1 MSNRRLNRMRVYLQ
15 CAVLLMV
22 LLLGACANTTAR
34 TPRLPPLQDQ
44 PYFHVADL
52 DVHAVSPA
60 MEAFLQRYVSTA
72 NRLESRVWN
81 LVWATTDRSVLP
93 FKYTPNLTQ
102 TSVETFSSQ
111 AGNCLAFSNMLVA
124 MARSQGLQAWYQEVE
139 IPPNWSSTNNT
150 VLVNMHINVLVRGGD
165 DEWVVDISGDNV
177 NSPRKIRRISDRDAL
192 AQHYNNLGAE
202 ALIDEDLARAYGYYA
217 KAIETVPNLPYLWSN
232 LGVVYSRNGQNED
245 ARQAYLK
252 AMNIDPGHA
261 VAASNLFLIYERQG
275 DLDAARQLQARVDR
289 HRRKNPYYLYQLSS
303 QAAEQGRYEE
313 STAMLQ
319 KAIKINETEY
329 RFYYELARLQ
339 ALGGDLK
346 AAQLSLDRATEL
358 APDGLPI
365 SGASIEN
372 LPDLPE

>member
-1 MSNRRLNRMRVYLQ
+1 MPSRRLNLKRVYLQ
-15 CAVLLMV
+15 GAVLVMV
-22 LLLGACANTTAR
+22 LLLGACANTTTR
-34 TPRLPPLQDQ
+34 TSRLPHLHDQ
-44 PYFHVADL
+44 PSVHVADL
-52 DVHAVSPA
+52 DVHAVSPE
-60 MEAFLQRYVSTA
+60 MEAFLDRYVGTA

-93 FKYTPNLTQ
+93 FKYSPNLTL
-102 TSVETFSSQ
+102 TSVETFSSK
-111 AGNCLAFSNMLVA
+111 AGNCLAFSNMQVA

-139 IPPNWSSTNNT
+139 IPPSWSSTNNT
-150 VLVNMHINVLVRGGD
+150 VLVNMHINVLVRGGN

-202 ALIDEDLARAYGYYA
+202 ALIDEDLAKAYAYYA

-252 AMNIDPGHA
+252 ALNIDPGHA
-261 VAASNLFLIYERQG
+261 VAASNLFLIYEKEG
-275 DLDAARQLQARVDR
+275 DLDAARKLQARVDR

-303 QAAEQGRYEE
+303 QAAEQGHYEE

-319 KAIKINETEY
+319 KAIKLNETEY
-329 RFYYELARLQ
+329 RFHYELARLQ

-365 SGASIEN
+365 SGASVEN
-372 LPDLPE
+372 LPALPE

>member
-1 MSNRRLNRMRVYLQ
+1 MKRVYLQ
-15 CAVLLMV
+15 GAVPLMV
-22 LLLGACANTTAR
+22 LLLGACANTTVR
-34 TPRLPPLQDQ
+34 TSRLPPLHDQ
-44 PYFHVADL
+44 PSFHVADL
-52 DVHAVSPA
+52 DVHAVSPE
-60 MEAFLQRYVSTA
+60 MEAFLHRYVSTA

-81 LVWATTDRSVLP
+81 LVWATTDRGVLP

-102 TSVETFSSQ
+102 TSVETFSSK

-150 VLVNMHINVLVRGGD
+150 VLVNMHINVLVRGGN

-177 NSPRKIRRISDRDAL
+177 NSPRKIRRISDKDAL

-217 KAIETVPNLPYLWSN
+217 KAIETAPNLPFVWSN

-252 AMNIDPGHA
+252 ALNIDPGHA

-275 DLDAARQLQARVDR
+275 DVDAARKLQARVDR

-303 QAAEQGRYEE
+303 QAAEQGQYEE

-329 RFYYELARLQ
+329 RFHYELARLQ
-339 ALGGDLK
+339 ALGGDLE

-358 APDGLPI
+358 SPDGLPI

>member
-1 MSNRRLNRMRVYLQ
+1 VYLQ
-15 CAVLLMV
+15 GAVLLLA

-34 TPRLPPLQDQ
+34 TSRLPPLRDQ
-44 PYFHVADL
+44 PSFHVADL
-52 DVHAVSPA
+52 DVHAVSPE
-60 MEAFLQRYVSTA
+60 MEAFLQRYVGTA
-72 NRLESRVWN
+72 DRPESRVWN

-93 FKYTPNLTQ
+93 FKYSPNLTQ
-102 TSVETFSSQ
+102 TSVETFSSK
-111 AGNCLAFSNMLVA
+111 AGNCLSFSNMLVA

-150 VLVNMHINVLVRGGD
+150 VLVNMHINVVVRGGN
-165 DEWVVDISGDNV
+165 DEWVVDISGNNV
-177 NSPRKIRRISDRDAL
+177 NSPRKITRISDRDAL

-202 ALIDEDLARAYGYYA
+202 ALIDEDLAKAYAYYA

-232 LGVVYSRNGQNED
+232 LGVVYSRNGQSED

-252 AMNIDPGHA
+252 ALTIDPGHA
-261 VAASNLFLIYERQG
+261 VAASNLFLLYEREG
-275 DLDAARQLQARVDR
+275 DLDAARKLQARVDR
-289 HRRKNPYYLYQLSS
+289 HRRKNPYYLYSLSA
-303 QAAEQGRYEE
+303 QAAEQGHYEE

-319 KAIKINETEY
+319 KAIKINATEY
-329 RFYYELARLQ
+329 RFHYELARLQ

-346 AAQLSLDRATEL
+346 AAQVSLQRAMEL

-372 LPDLPE
+372 LPALPE

>member
-1 MSNRRLNRMRVYLQ
+1 MSNGRLNMKRVYLQ

-22 LLLGACANTTAR
+22 LQLGACANTTAR
-34 TPRLPPLQDQ
+34 MPRLPPLRDQ
-44 PYFHVADL
+44 PSFHVADL
-52 DVHAVSPA
+52 EVHAVSPA

-102 TSVETFSSQ
+102 TSAETFSSH

-150 VLVNMHINVLVRGGD
+150 VLVNMHINVLVRGGN

-217 KAIETVPNLPYLWSN
+217 KAIETAPNVPYVWSN

-252 AMNIDPGHA
+252 ALNIDPGHV

-275 DLDAARQLQARVDR
+275 DLDAARKLQARVDR

-303 QAAEQGRYEE
+303 QAAEQGQYEE

-329 RFYYELARLQ
+329 RFHYELARLQ

-346 AAQLSLDRATEL
+346 AAQISLDRATEL